1 MSSSSIPPELS
12 SVISELPAGIS
23 DPAEALAACHERLA
37 ACRDALGRSSEDS
50 RDFELVRAATH
61 SLAEAAKRHRISPE
75 QMLIE
80 LKVMLTDAPAL
91 RGLPPPRAE
100 AERAK
105 LVSAAIRAYF
115 GAEGS

>member
-1 MSSSSIPPELS
+1 
-12 SVISELPAGIS
+12 
-23 DPAEALAACHERLA
+23 
-37 ACRDALGRSSEDS
+37 
-50 RDFELVRAATH
+50 
-61 SLAEAAKRHRISPE
+61 
-75 QMLIE
+75 
-80 LKVMLTDAPAL
+80 MLTDAPAL